1 LRNPASARGR
11 RGRNHAFLSRLA
23 AFALYGAL
31 ALLSEDWAS
40 ETVIQVGRR
49 GRARTSLEGDFG
61 DQIEHAEREP
71 GVRRQL

>member
-11 RGRNHAFLSRLA
+11 RGRNHAFPSRLA

-40 ETVIQVGRR
+40 QVGRR

-61 DQIEHAEREP
+61 DQIEHAEWEP